1 MLRTSL
7 YLIALFVSGI
17 YMGFAQPDTELPTHL
32 SLEEA
37 ITFALENSHKAI
49 DSRKEVAKAIKQK
62 WETTAQGLPQINA
75 DVNYNYNIKQPVTLV
90 PGEFTGGAPGT
101 FIPLTFGTKQSASAN
116 ITLSQMIFDGSY
128 LIGLKAAKVFLD
140 YTDNNAR
147 KANIEI
153 ETSITYLYASTLLAE
168 ELVSIFEQ
176 NTQHIKDNL
185 KETTRIYENG
195 MTEEESVEQLQITL
209 LEMQTQ
215 LRVAK
220 SNLSIGKQ
228 MLNLNLGLP
237 IESEITLTDT
247 LKKLTEDATQL
258 SLLDEQINVNQNI
271 DFHIAETLVRQ
282 RDLEWKLERSKALPR
297 LNAFINYGTSAY
309 SDSFDFLK
317 SEQSWY
323 TASLIGISLEVPI
336 FSSGMRDARS
346 KKAKI
351 ALEQA
356 ENQLD
361 EVSKQLQINFNK
373 QQNEYQVF
381 LENVVATRQNMELAT
396 RIEKKNAI
404 KFQEGLAS
412 SFDYRQAQM
421 QLFSTQQQYFEAMLN
436 LIDSKTQLEALLKT
450 IN

>member
-1 MLRTSL
+1 
-7 YLIALFVSGI
+7 
-17 YMGFAQPDTELPTHL
+17 
-32 SLEEA
+32 
-37 ITFALENSHKAI
+37 
-49 DSRKEVAKAIKQK
+49 
-62 WETTAQGLPQINA
+62 
-75 DVNYNYNIKQPVTLV
+75 
-90 PGEFTGGAPGT
+90 
-101 FIPLTFGTKQSASAN
+101 
-116 ITLSQMIFDGSY
+116 
-128 LIGLKAAKVFLD
+128 
-140 YTDNNAR
+140 
-147 KANIEI
+147 
-153 ETSITYLYASTLLAE
+153 
-168 ELVSIFEQ
+168 
-176 NTQHIKDNL
+176 
-185 KETTRIYENG
+185 
-195 MTEEESVEQLQITL
+195 
-209 LEMQTQ
+209 
-215 LRVAK
+215 
-220 SNLSIGKQ
+220 
-228 MLNLNLGLP
+228 
-237 IESEITLTDT
+237 ESEITLTDT

-421 QLFSTQQQYFEAMLN
+421 QLFNTQQQYFEAMLN